1 MRRRAFLAS
10 TAVPLVA
17 RRALAGGPRV
27 TVGLERVEA
36 DTAPLYQG

>member
-10 TAVPLVA
+10 RAEPLVA
-17 RRALAGGPRV
+17 RRALAAGPRV

-36 DTAPLYQG
+36 DTALPYQG